1 MRAPDKTADRP
12 GWTRCPASRVTDSG
26 AGVRAVGEGGGVAW
40 ESSIFGYRAE
50 VSIDAREPSPSPRW
64 KACRPWRASSSRNP
78 WTLPPASNAATLPSG
93 IRTRIKYLPRS
104 RLVGRQRNRNVH
116 AVKGSKIG
124 GGDVSTADQLAPRY
138 SRWQRLPACGQV
150 TRKYPCIAEMS
161 FGAFWKS
168 GCRGCQEVRRTTQK
182 TTATAR
188 TAARMA

>member
-12 GWTRCPASRVTDSG
+12 GWTRCPASRVTGSG

-64 KACRPWRASSSRNP
+64 KACRPWRASSSPQSLDTAISQQRGHTPVRHTNP
-78 WTLPPASNAATLPSG
+78 NQ
-93 IRTRIKYLPRS
+93 YLLRS